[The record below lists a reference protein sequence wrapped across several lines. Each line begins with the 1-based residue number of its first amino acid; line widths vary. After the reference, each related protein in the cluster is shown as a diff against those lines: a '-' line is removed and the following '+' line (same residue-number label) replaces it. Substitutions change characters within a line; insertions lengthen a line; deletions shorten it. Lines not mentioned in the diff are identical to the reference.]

1 MFQRDIQIPTNGE
14 GEIVDLTPEVAGAV
28 RESGMTSGLATVF
41 VGGSTAAVTTIEYEP
56 GVLEDLAR
64 ALNVIAPREITYAH
78 DRAWGDGNGR
88 SHVRAALVGP
98 SLSVPFR
105 DGRLL
110 LGTWQQV
117 VLLELDIRA
126 ARSRRVTLTL
136 TD

>member
-1 MFQRDIQIPTNGE
+1 
-14 GEIVDLTPEVAGAV
+14 
-28 RESGMTSGLATVF
+28 
-41 VGGSTAAVTTIEYEP
+41 
-56 GVLEDLAR
+56 VLEDIAR
-64 ALNVIAPREITYAH
+64 ALNVIAPRDITYAH

-98 SLSVPFR
+98 SLSIPFSE
-105 DGRLL
+105 GLLL

-126 ARSRRVTLTL
+126 ARSRRVTVTL

>member
-1 MFQRDIQIPTNGE
+1 MCIRD
-14 GEIVDLTPEVAGAV
+14 
-28 RESGMTSGLATVF
+28 R
-41 VGGSTAAVTTIEYEP
+41 
-56 GVLEDLAR
+56 
-64 ALNVIAPREITYAH
+64 
-78 DRAWGDGNGR
+78 R

-126 ARSRRVTLTL
+126 ARSRRVTVTL